1 MLLGTS
7 ITKPLPLSTILNISQ
22 LSKSYGKVKALQSLD
37 MTIERGQVHGILGPN
52 GSGKTT
58 TLGILLGVL
67 KSDSGSFD
75 WFGNPVLYRSLQR
88 IGAIL
93 ETPNFYPY
101 LSAVKN
107 LEIVRLIK
115 GVERHRI
122 DEVLEQV
129 NLAERK
135 HDKFSTYSLGMK
147 QRLAIA
153 SALLNEPEILVLDEP
168 TNGLDPQGI
177 AEVRELIMTIAGQ
190 GTTILIASHL
200 LDEIEKVCSHVTILK
215 RGKRLF
221 SGPVDE
227 VFATAGMIEIG
238 AEDRDA
244 LEKACASFPGVKAV
258 SHNARQLHLNLEEHI
273 DPARLNAFLQEQ
285 GIVVNHLVYRK
296 SSLEQQFLELVSQS
310 K

>member
-1 MLLGTS
+1 M
-7 ITKPLPLSTILNISQ
+7 STILNISQ
-22 LSKSYGKVKALQSLD
+22 LSKSYGKVKALQQLD
-37 MTIERGQVHGILGPN
+37 MSIERGQVHGILGPN

-58 TLGILLGVL
+58 TLGIILGVL
-67 KSDSGSFD
+67 NADNGSFD
-75 WFGNPVLYRSLQR
+75 WFGTPVLHRSLQR

-107 LEIVRLIK
+107 LEVVRLIK
-115 GVERHRI
+115 GVEKHRI

-129 NLAERK
+129 NLAGRK

-177 AEVRELIMTIAGQ
+177 AEVRELIMRIARE

-215 RGKRLF
+215 QGKRLF
-221 SGPVDE
+221 TGPVDE
-227 VFATAGMIEIG
+227 VFATAGLIEVG
-238 AEDRDA
+238 AVDRDA
-244 LEKACASFPGVKAV
+244 LEKACHGYPGIKSI
-258 SHNARQLHLNLEEHI
+258 SHDARKLHLNLEDKV
-273 DPARLNAFLQEQ
+273 DPAALNKFLAEQ
-285 GIVVNHLVYRK
+285 GILVDHLVYRK
-296 SSLEQQFLELVSQS
+296 SSLEQQFLELVSKS